1 MLYYLSNFKGL
12 TIGVGF
18 NGAVEPGRHGDL
30 RVGGLGSE
38 IVGGIAETL
47 ANSVNTDESTCIKV
61 VLTGNVTGTLGV
73 HLLPLGVRITGKQ
86 LCGVE
91 LDLGVAVGGL
101 VSSSE
106 GHGSRAA
113 NVGIGSISIRKALI
127 VVTTVIAIIAI
138 IAVIIHVHV
147 IHSRCRRGRHRHR
160 SRVITSV
167 HVHAGSRTT
176 VVIVVLKALDSLYD
190 GRSTK
195 NSNTQNDEYS
205 HKTDYGAK

>member
-18 NGAVEPGRHGDL
+18 DGAVEPRRHGDL
-30 RVGGLGSE
+30 GICRLRSE
-38 IVGGIAETL
+38 IVRGIAETL
-47 ANSVNTDESTCIKV
+47 ANSVDTDESTCIKV

-113 NVGIGSISIRKALI
+113 NVGIGSISIRKALLVTVA
-127 VVTTVIAIIAI
+127 VVT
-138 IAVIIHVHV
+138 VIIHVHV

-160 SRVITSV
+160 SRVITRV
-167 HVHAGSRTT
+167 HVHAGSRAT

>member
-18 NGAVEPGRHGDL
+18 NGAVEPRRHGDL
-30 RVGGLGSE
+30 GICRLRSE
-38 IVGGIAETL
+38 IVRGIAETL
-47 ANSVNTDESTCIKV
+47 ANSVDTDESTCIKV

-127 VVTTVIAIIAI
+127 VVTTVIAVIF
-138 IAVIIHVHV
+138 AVIIHVHV